1 MLLLASYPASTA
13 AAAAATTAA
22 FNPLRSSIQRSSRL
36 FSTSTA
42 AMFALTPYRGA
53 PGTQPKTF
61 SRQKELPRLPIAPLE
76 QTFKRYLRS
85 LEPIL
90 AQKEEL
96 GQLGIGATAASEL
109 AKREEYIRSF
119 LSSPLAGQLQQRLI
133 DVDRTTPNNWLDD
146 RFWLQKAYHEW
157 RVPLLINSNWW
168 LMFTNDPNSPE
179 GLGEHKGHG
188 SAELAP
194 PKGAAALGGSHWDE
208 AQWGIRRA
216 AWMTH
221 RLLEFY
227 RRLQDEDIV
236 PDASRA
242 GPFCMHQY
250 TQLYGITRIPSMPH
264 DWNSSPSGKARHIT
278 VIVRD
283 NYYDLEVLA
292 QDGKTILGP
301 AEIEKSLWDIVEDAK
316 RGDGAGVGV
325 LSADARDT
333 WAQNREHL
341 LSVSPVNRTTL
352 NSIEDSLFAIALDS
366 SVLPVPSNHPVGNP
380 ASASPAYVDALAR
393 NCSGAGRGGHN
404 RWFDKAMTLIFE
416 PNGRAGLAGEHSPCD
431 ALIPSIVADY
441 ASGVPCPP
449 LSESLPSAP
458 FANGGAWK
466 KLEWVL
472 DSTTQKALVEAEE
485 RAGLICADSDIR
497 ELWFDEYG
505 SEWIKKVGGH
515 APDAYLQMVLQLA
528 HAKVHGY
535 QVVTYETASTR
546 LYKHGRTDV
555 IRSFSKEAYEF
566 VKAVRTGEKD
576 NKKLFQLLT
585 AATTSHNSQTKT
597 SSMGGG
603 IDRHLLGLRLVF
615 AASPPRGADVPEV
628 FKDDLFAESQGWK
641 LSTSGLS
648 AGDRLAGTGFG
659 AGFPDGYGIN
669 YLAGGKLLK
678 FGIESKH
685 HDSSTSTT
693 KFMTALVESLREM
706 KAICEGGRP
715 PAAAPTEGGAASG
728 SAGGATASLAPA
740 SGEKASL

>member
-1 MLLLASYPASTA
+1 MLLLASYPASA
-13 AAAAATTAA
+13 APAV
-22 FNPLRSSIQRSSRL
+22 FSPLRSLGRARL
-36 FSTSTA
+36 FSSSSA

-53 PGTQPKTF
+53 QGTQPKTF

-76 QTFKRYLRS
+76 QTFSRYLRS

-96 GQLGIGATAASEL
+96 GQLGLGATAASEL
-109 AKREEYIRSF
+109 AKRQEHIRAF
-119 LSSPLAGQLQQRLI
+119 LASPLAAQLQQRLI
-133 DVDRTTPNNWLDD
+133 DVDRTTPDNWLDD

-168 LMFTNDPNSPE
+168 LMFTNDPNAPA

-188 SAELAP
+188 TADLAP
-194 PKGAAALGGSHWDE
+194 PKGAAALGESHWDE

-250 TQLYGITRIPSMPH
+250 TQLYGITRIPSLPH
-264 DWNSSPSGKARHIT
+264 DWNSQPSGKSRTIT

-292 QDGKTILGP
+292 QDGKTILAP
-301 AEIEKSLWDIVEDAK
+301 AEIEKALWSIVEDAK

-341 LSVSPVNRTTL
+341 LSLSPVNRTTL
-352 NSIEDSLFAIALDS
+352 NAIEDSLFAIALDS
-366 SVLPVPSNHPVGNP
+366 SILPVPSNHPVGTP

-393 NCSGAGRGGHN
+393 NCAGAGRGGHN

-449 LSESLPSAP
+449 MSEPLPSSS
-458 FANGGAWK
+458 FAGGAWK

-472 DSTTQKALVEAEE
+472 DAKAQTALVEAEE
-485 RAGLICADSDIR
+485 RAGLTCADSDIR

-566 VKAVRTGEKD
+566 VKAVRAGESD
-576 NKKLFQLLT
+576 NKKLYQLLT
-585 AATTSHNSQTKT
+585 AATSSHNQQTKT

-615 AASPPRGADVPEV
+615 AASPPAGADIPEV
-628 FKDDLFAESQGWK
+628 FKDELFAESQGWK

-685 HDSSTSTT
+685 HDPNTSTT
-693 KFMTALVESLREM
+693 KFMTAIVDSLREM
-706 KAICEGGRP
+706 KAICEGGKP
-715 PAAAPTEGGAASG
+715 PAAAAAPA
-728 SAGGATASLAPA
+728 AGGASAPAGGAKASLAPA
-740 SGEKASL
+740 TGEKAAL

>member
-1 MLLLASYPASTA
+1 
-13 AAAAATTAA
+13 
-22 FNPLRSSIQRSSRL
+22 
-36 FSTSTA
+36 
-42 AMFALTPYRGA
+42 MFALTQYRGA

-61 SRQKELPRLPIAPLE
+61 SRQHELPRLPVPALE

-96 GQLGIGATAASEL
+96 GQLPAGATAASEL
-109 AKREEYIRSF
+109 AKREAHIRVF
-119 LSSPLAGQLQQRLI
+119 LSSPLANQLQQRLI
-133 DVDRTTPNNWLDD
+133 DVDRSTPDNWLDD

-168 LMFTNDPNSPE
+168 LMFTNDPNTPA
-179 GLGEHKGHG
+179 GLGEHQGHG
-188 SAELAP
+188 TSDLTP
-194 PKGAAALGGSHWDE
+194 PKGSAALGPAHWDE
-208 AQWGIRRA
+208 AQWGVRRA
-216 AWMTH
+216 AWMTR

-227 RRLQDEDIV
+227 RRLKDEDIM

-250 TQLYGITRIPSMPH
+250 TQLYGITRIPALPH
-264 DWNSSPSGKARHIT
+264 DWNTQPSGKSRHIT

-292 QDGKTILGP
+292 QDGKTILGA
-301 AEIEKSLWDIVEDAK
+301 AEIEKALWEIIEDAK

-325 LSADARDT
+325 LSSDARDT

-341 LSVSPVNRTTL
+341 LSISPVNRTTI

-366 SVLPVPSNHPVGNP
+366 SILPVPAGHPVGTP

-449 LSESLPSAP
+449 VSEPLPSSSSTG
-458 FANGGAWK
+458 FTSGAWK
-466 KLEWVL
+466 KLDWVL
-472 DSTTQKALVEAEE
+472 DGTAQAQIGEAEE
-485 RAGLICADSDIR
+485 RARLVCADSDIR

-505 SEWIKKVGGH
+505 SDWIKKVGGH

-528 HAKVHGY
+528 HAKVHGF

-546 LYKHGRTDV
+546 LFKHGRTDV
-555 IRSFSKEAYEF
+555 IRSFSKEAYDF
-566 VKAVRTGEKD
+566 VKAVRTGAEKD
-576 NKKLFQLLT
+576 PAKLYALLT
-585 AATTSHNSQTKT
+585 AATASHNAQTKT
-597 SSMGGG
+597 ASMGGG
-603 IDRHLLGLRLVF
+603 IDRHMLGLRLVF
-615 AASPPRGADVPEV
+615 AASPPPGAEIPEV
-628 FKDDLFAESQGWK
+628 FKDELFAESQGWK

-685 HDSSTSTT
+685 HDRTTSTT
-693 KFMTALVESLREM
+693 KFMTAVIEALREM
-706 KAICEGGRP
+706 KAICEQGRP
-715 PAAAPTEGGAASG
+715 PAAAAPAAAPAAAA
-728 SAGGATASLAPA
+728 AGGEKASLAPA
-740 SGEKASL
+740 GSGDKASL